1 MSTYQ
6 PLKRPVVTLPF
17 LALSV
22 VALIGTYYLV
32 QRFMYGMGPVTNLN
46 GGYAWGIWVVYDVVV
61 GTALACGGYALAI
74 TVYVMNKGRYHP
86 LMRPALLASLLGYG
100 LGGIGAMIDMG
111 RWWQF
116 YNIFTPW
123 HMNFNSVM
131 LEVGL
136 CVATYILVLCI
147 EFAPALLEKIGARGA
162 LKTLNKV
169 LFLFIALGVLLPTM
183 HQSSLGSMLI
193 AMGYKVHPLWQS
205 LQLQPLLAI
214 LTALTMGFAVVVFEA
229 SFSSVGFRRPSETPL
244 LAGLGR
250 GIVGLLAVYLI
261 IRISEIVLGGK
272 LGLIFAGDLGS
283 LMFLLETAL
292 FIFPLLV
299 LSSAK
304 CRQQGSLLLWA
315 SVSMLFAGSLYRFNA
330 FLITYDPGPGYSYFP
345 SVSEIMLTA
354 GMVAIEVM
362 AYLIIVK
369 KFPVLHH
376 ADSEEIPS

>member
-1 MSTYQ
+1 
-6 PLKRPVVTLPF
+6 
-17 LALSV
+17 
-22 VALIGTYYLV
+22 
-32 QRFMYGMGPVTNLN
+32 
-46 GGYAWGIWVVYDVVV
+46 
-61 GTALACGGYALAI
+61 
-74 TVYVMNKGRYHP
+74 VYVLNKPKYHP
-86 LMRPALLASLLGYG
+86 LILPAILSSLLGYG

-147 EFAPALLEKIGARGA
+147 EFAPAFLEKIGAKGA
-162 LKTLNKV
+162 VKALNKV
-169 LFLFIALGVLLPTM
+169 LFFFIALGVLLPTM

-193 AMGYKVHPLWQS
+193 AMGYKVHPLWQT
-205 LQLQPLLAI
+205 LHLQPLLAI

-229 SFSSVGFRRPSETPL
+229 SFSSVGFRRPSETPI
-244 LAGLGR
+244 LAGLGKA
-250 GIVGLLAVYLI
+250 IMGLISVYLLVRFGEVI
-261 IRISEIVLGGK
+261 INGK

-292 FIFPLLV
+292 FVFPLVV
-299 LSSAK
+299 LMSEQ
-304 CRQQGSLLLWA
+304 RRGHGPLLLWA
-315 SVSMLFAGSLYRFNA
+315 SVSMLFAGALYRFNA

-345 SVSEIMLTA
+345 STPEIMVTA
-354 GMVAIEVM
+354 GMVALEIM

-369 KFPVLHH
+369 KFPVLHN
-376 ADSEEIPS
+376 AETA

>member
-1 MSTYQ
+1 
-6 PLKRPVVTLPF
+6 
-17 LALSV
+17 
-22 VALIGTYYLV
+22 
-32 QRFMYGMGPVTNLN
+32 
-46 GGYAWGIWVVYDVVV
+46 VVYDVVV

-74 TVYVMNKGRYHP
+74 TVYIMNKGKYHP

-147 EFAPALLEKIGARGA
+147 EFAPTLLEKIGAQSLIKA
-162 LKTLNKV
+162 LNKV

-205 LQLQPLLAI
+205 LHLQPLLAI
-214 LTALTMGFAVVVFEA
+214 LTAATMGFAIVVFEA

-244 LAGLGR
+244 LAGLGK
-250 GIVGLLAVYLI
+250 GIVGLLAVYLL
-261 IRISEIVLGGK
+261 IRFGEILINGK

-292 FIFPLLV
+292 FVFPLLV

-304 CRQQGSLLLWA
+304 FRGHGPMLLWA

-330 FLITYDPGPGYSYFP
+330 FLITYDPGAGYSYFP
-345 SVSEIMLTA
+345 STPEIMVTA
-354 GMVAIEVM
+354 GMVALEIMVF
-362 AYLIIVK
+362 LFVVK
-369 KFPVLHH
+369 KFPVLHNAKH
-376 ADSEEIPS
+376 A